1 MAGMTYKTIDLCAGI
16 GGIRRAFE
24 RTGMFNN
31 VLSAEID
38 KYACLT
44 YKHLYKE
51 NPYNDLTTE
60 NFKLIAEKTPYDILL
75 AGFPCQTFSRAG
87 LKEGFENE
95 EKGIIFSHIS
105 QIIERTKPRGIF
117 LENVDHL
124 IIHNKGKTF
133 NHIIEALEFEL
144 NYKIIGVTRE
154 SEFQLVYDPKEFI
167 RNSRMFGVPQNRPR
181 TYIMGFSRER
191 YGELPDK
198 LVNVL
203 PKNKEMNLYND
214 LNEVLEKNVDL
225 KYYMSSG
232 YLETLKKHR
241 VRQKE
246 KNNGFGYRI
255 VNLPEVKRPIANTLL
270 ATGGSGKERN
280 LIFQPNPLVNN
291 QIINGKKTPLNKYGI
306 RVMTP
311 REWGKLQGFVNYAF
325 VDENGND
332 TFSFPEGISDTQQYK
347 QLGNSVTIPVIESM
361 AKFMLDCLEL
371 LEN

>member
-1 MAGMTYKTIDLCAGI
+1 MIYRTIDLCAGI

-24 RTGMFNN
+24 RTGVFNN

-44 YKHLYKE
+44 YEHLYNE

-60 NFKLIAEKTPYDILL
+60 KFKLMAENTPYDILL

-87 LKEGFENE
+87 LREGFENE
-95 EKGIIFSHIS
+95 EKGIIFSHIT
-105 QIIERTKPRGIF
+105 QIIERTKPKGIF

-124 IIHNKGKTF
+124 ITHNKGETF
-133 NHIIEALEFEL
+133 NHIIEVLEIEL

-154 SEFQLVYDPKEFI
+154 SKFQLKYDSKEFI

-181 TYIMGFSRER
+181 TYIIGFSRDK
-191 YGELPDK
+191 YGDLADS
-198 LVNVL
+198 LVKVL
-203 PKNKEMNLYND
+203 PEKREMNLYND
-214 LNEVLEKNVDL
+214 LQEILEENVDL
-225 KYYMSSG
+225 KYYVSSG
-232 YLETLKKHR
+232 YLETLEKHR
-241 VRQKE
+241 ERQKA
-246 KNNGFGYRI
+246 KKNGFGYRI
-255 VNLPEVKRPIANTLL
+255 VNLPEIKNPIANTLL

-280 LIFQPNPLVNN
+280 LIYQPNPLVNN
-291 QIINGKKTPLNKYGI
+291 QIINGKKSPLNNRGI

-311 REWGKLQGFVNYAF
+311 REWAKLQGFVNYAF
-325 VDENGND
+325 VDDNGID
-332 TFSFPEGISDTQQYK
+332 TFSFPDGISDTQQYK

-361 AKFMLDCLEL
+361 AKFMLECLEL